1 MKDASTNEDH
11 NTFFFKCSTQGQ
23 IVPFFIYECMYCK
36 FYLFLIVND
45 LFNKFLMTNN
55 KRIYIRNRM
64 NMFGSA

>member
-1 MKDASTNEDH
+1 MKDASTNKDH
-11 NTFFFKCSTQGQ
+11 NTFFLKCSTQGQ
-23 IVPFFIYECMYCK
+23 IVPFFIYEWMYCK
-36 FYLFLIVND
+36 FDSFLIVND